1 MKPLGAADPTAIG
14 PYRLIGVLGGGGMGR
29 VYLARSS
36 TGRRLAIKMV
46 RAELAEDPVFRRRFA
61 REVAAVRA
69 VNPLF
74 TAAVVDADTDAELP
88 WLATT
93 YIDGPS
99 LYQWVAQ
106 HGPLAPGAVLTLAAR
121 LAEALAS
128 IHALGLVHRDL
139 KPGNVLVDDDG
150 PHIIDFGVAVATEA
164 TRLTTSHLYGTPSY
178 MAPERLRGDDAAP
191 AADVFSLGATLAFAA
206 TGKSLIKDGTVY
218 QQVVQIT
225 SGRLDLSAVPAKL
238 RPLIT
243 RCVSYRPRD
252 RPTAKELAR
261 ILVGAGAAAPTPG
274 WLETSATEPAVVALE
289 EHQTSGLSR
298 RRMVALGGALGL
310 AVAGA
315 GVGTT
320 AAVSGI
326 RREARAAESRSP
338 GSILWQGTSRSADEG
353 VPPGV
358 IVAGGNR
365 LITANGADV
374 RAVDRTGRPVWSR
387 TLPSRLLDVRLW
399 GDAVLASD
407 ARRLWLLDAATGG
420 QRFAV
425 NAADAEEVAS
435 RPDNPDNL
443 QVEIYGMAVAAE
455 RAFLNLG
462 TAMIAVDRGGR
473 QVWRTPRPAPRDGR
487 RPTASNPLAADPVWL
502 VTEDLVNSS
511 IEVGAYDAATGARR
525 WSTYFDSAPPP
536 QQPPPP
542 EGRRPPPD
550 APTPPPGDRPSDGGP
565 GGPGGPPRDE
575 AWQRSE
581 ARIGSGHVV
590 LRNGQEIQV
599 LRIADGRTA
608 WRLSARHPVAA
619 IELVGDLLV
628 VAADRLTGYAVATG
642 AQVWQSG
649 LRGARI
655 AIQPNPRRIVAATED
670 NISGLDLTGATRWQ
684 TPLPEAVRKGLPH
697 RLTTAGQAA
706 FLTFRPHPDGPAPL
720 DVDVLAVSLDRH
732 P

>member
-1 MKPLGAADPTAIG
+1 MKTLGAADPTAIG

-36 TGRRLAIKMV
+36 TGRRLAIKIV

-74 TAAVVDADTDAELP
+74 TAAVVDADTDAEQP

-99 LYQWVAQ
+99 LYQWVVR

-191 AADVFSLGATLAFAA
+191 PADVFSLGATLAFAA

-225 SGRLDLSAVPAKL
+225 SGRLDLSAVPAQL

-274 WLETSATEPAVVALE
+274 WLETSATEPAVVAVE
-289 EHQTSGLSR
+289 EHQTAGLSR

-310 AVAGA
+310 ALAGA

-326 RREARAAESRSP
+326 RREARASESPSP
-338 GSILWQGTSRSADEG
+338 GSILWQGTSRGAGDS

-358 IVAGGNR
+358 IVAGDNR

-374 RAVDRTGRPVWSR
+374 RAVDRTGRTVWTR

-407 ARRLWLLDAATGG
+407 ARRLWLLDSTTGG
-420 QRFAV
+420 RRFAV

-443 QVEIYGMAVAAE
+443 QVEIYGIAVSAE

-473 QVWRTPRPAPRDGR
+473 QAWRTPRPAPRDGR
-487 RPTASNPLAADPVWL
+487 RPTASNPLAADPVSL

-511 IEVGAYDAATGARR
+511 VEVGAYDAATGARR
-525 WSTYFDSAPPP
+525 WSTYFDSASPR

-542 EGRRPPPD
+542 PGGRRPPPD
-550 APTPPPGDRPSDGGP
+550 APPPPPDDGPSDGGP
-565 GGPGGPPRDE
+565 GGRPPDE

-581 ARIGSGHVV
+581 ARIGSGYVA

-599 LRIADGRTA
+599 LRISDGRTA
-608 WRLSARHPVAA
+608 WRLSAPRPVAA

-655 AIQPNPRRIVAATED
+655 AIQPDLHGIVAATED
-670 NISGLDLTGATRWQ
+670 TISGLDLAGATRWQ
-684 TPLPEAVRKGLPH
+684 TPLPDAVRKGLPH
-697 RLTTAGQAA
+697 RLTAAGQAA
-706 FLTFRPHPDGPAPL
+706 FLTFGPHPDRSGPL
-720 DVDVLAVSLDRH
+720 DVDVLAVSLGRH
-732 P
+732 R